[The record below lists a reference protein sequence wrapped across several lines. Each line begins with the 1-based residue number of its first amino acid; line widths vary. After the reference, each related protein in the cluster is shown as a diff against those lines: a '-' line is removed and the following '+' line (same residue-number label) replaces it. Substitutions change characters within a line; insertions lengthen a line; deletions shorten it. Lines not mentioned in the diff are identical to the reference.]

1 MERKRHLGRIGPV
14 RVLILLAA
22 HDDKSDSC
30 ANKVSSKESQD
41 EIKTSN
47 DDDDDDDSGWTVPDC
62 TNQWMDCTEKVVRLG
77 GPMPLVRPWCSHS
90 TVHVHVDDPQNGLR
104 PLLAIAT
111 VVCPLD
117 G

>member
-47 DDDDDDDSGWTVPDC
+47 DDDDDDSGWTVPDC